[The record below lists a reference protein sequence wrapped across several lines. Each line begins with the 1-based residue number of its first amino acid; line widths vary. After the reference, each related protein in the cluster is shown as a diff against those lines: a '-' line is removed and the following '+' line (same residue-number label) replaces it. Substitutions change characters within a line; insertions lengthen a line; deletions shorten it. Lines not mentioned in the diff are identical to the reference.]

1 MMKKVNSFVR
11 QYQVTLAF
19 AAICVL
25 AYLFAGQ
32 SFSYVLSEVTSR
44 FCRNI
49 ILVLALL
56 IPVTAGLG
64 LNFSIVVG
72 AIAAQVAFILVTHWH
87 IGGAAGILLVFVIST
102 PLAILF
108 GWLVGM
114 LFNKTKGQEMITG
127 MIVGFF
133 ANGIYQLVFLV
144 MVGTLIP
151 FVDENLMIL
160 GGIGIRDTVT
170 LDPSLQKVIDKILQV
185 KFHEAL
191 LILAAVLLIVA
202 VIRVV
207 QTVLAAKK
215 SGTRPHW
222 SGCLMLTLAP
232 IAVGALYL
240 LFRFVPTLNFASKF
254 TNVPVVTLVIAALIA
269 AMCTFLLKTKLG
281 QDFRAV
287 GQDRAVSE
295 AAGINVNQKRIIANI
310 LSTVIAAWGQI
321 LYVQN
326 MTSFQTYSAHEKV
339 GTYAVAAILIGG
351 ASIKRATISQAVI
364 GTILFHTLFVLAPQ
378 AGNNLFGD
386 PTYGEYFRVF
396 VAYAVIVIAL
406 VMHAMREAEERCL
419 EAYAINH

>member
-1 MMKKVNSFVR
+1 MMKKTVSFAR

-19 AAICVL
+19 AAICL
-25 AYLFAGQ
+25 LTYLFAGQ

-49 ILVLALL
+49 VLVLALL

-72 AIAAQVAFILVTHWH
+72 AIAAQVAFILATHWH
-87 IGGAAGILLVFVIST
+87 IGGAAGILLVFAIST
-102 PLAILF
+102 PLAVLF

-160 GGIGIRDTVT
+160 GGVGIRDTVT
-170 LDPSLQKVIDKILQV
+170 LDASLQKVIDKVIQV
-185 KFHEAL
+185 KFDGAL
-191 LILAAVLLIVA
+191 LVLTVVLLVFAVLRVSKVIWTTKRDGKHVSDCLRPFLAAAVA
-202 VIRVV
+202 GI
-207 QTVLAAKK
+207 
-215 SGTRPHW
+215 
-222 SGCLMLTLAP
+222 
-232 IAVGALYL
+232 LYL
-240 LFRFVPTLNFASKF
+240 LFYFVQTLQFASKF
-254 TNVPVVTLVIAALIA
+254 TNVPVMTLIIAALIA
-269 AMCTFLLKTKLG
+269 VMCTFLLKTKLG

-287 GQDRAVSE
+287 GQDRVVSE

-321 LYVQN
+321 LYIQN

-351 ASIKRATISQAVI
+351 ASIKRATISQAII

-396 VAYAVIVIAL
+396 VAYAVIVVAL
-406 VMHAMREAEERCL
+406 VMHAMREAKERRL
-419 EAYAINH
+419 EARAINQ

>member
-1 MMKKVNSFVR
+1 MKKATTFLR

-19 AAICVL
+19 AAICIL

-32 SFSYVLSEVTSR
+32 SFSYVLSEVMSR

-49 ILVLALL
+49 VLVLALL

-87 IGGAAGILLVFVIST
+87 IGDAAGILLVFAIST

-108 GWLVGM
+108 GWLVGR

-144 MVGTLIP
+144 LVGTLIP

-170 LDPSLQKVIDKILQV
+170 LEPSLQKLIDKILQV
-185 KFHEAL
+185 KFHNAL
-191 LILAAVLLIVA
+191 LILAGVLLAVA
-202 VIRVV
+202 VVRVV
-207 QTVLAAKK
+207 RAAHAAKK
-215 SGTRPHW
+215 GGEKLRLA
-222 SGCLMLTLAP
+222 GCLTPFLPPA
-232 IAVGALYL
+232 IVGALYL
-240 LFRFVPTLNFASKF
+240 AFCFVPTLNFAAKF
-254 TNVPVVTLVIAALIA
+254 TNVPVITLVIAALIA
-269 AMCTFLLKTKLG
+269 GMCTFLLKTKLG

-287 GQDRAVSE
+287 GQDRIVSE
-295 AAGINVNQKRIIANI
+295 AAGINVDQKRIIANI

-351 ASIKRATISQAVI
+351 ASIKRATISQAII

-406 VMHAMREAEERCL
+406 VMHAMREAKERRL
-419 EAYAINH
+419 EAHAINR